1 MKDKKNNKNSICRFL
16 PYFSP
21 YKHVLSLDLLLA
33 ALTTVCELVFPMIF
47 RFLTNT
53 GLNNTKELTIN
64 LIGKLGLLYLLLR
77 LVEILAQYYMQNI
90 GHVMGARIEKD
101 MRRDLFE
108 HLQTLDDNF
117 YNHTKVGS
125 IMARI
130 TSDLFDIT
138 EFSHHCPE
146 EFFIGFIKILISFII
161 LIRTNIILTLII
173 YILIFLMIIL
183 STSFRKKLKRSFMDQ
198 RAHIGELNSSI
209 EDSLLGVRVVK
220 SFANEDLE
228 REKFEKDNNEF
239 LNIKKRTYK
248 YMAGFHS
255 VNRIFDALMNLTVI
269 VLGGYL
275 MYKGKIEAGDLVLY
289 VLYVTTLLNTVRRIV
304 EFTEQ
309 FQRGITGIE
318 RFFEIM
324 DEKPNIKNKEN
335 AEILKDP
342 KGDIELK
349 NVSFSYSD
357 SSELVLDNIS
367 LKVEAGESVAIV
379 GPSGGGKTT
388 ICNLIPRFYDLTGGA
403 ILIDGKDVRDL
414 DLKSLRE
421 NIGMVQQDV
430 YLFSGTVYE
439 NIEYGKPG
447 SSKKEIEDAAKLA
460 GCYDFIMEL
469 EDGFNTNVGQRG
481 IRLSGGQKQR
491 ISIARVFLKN
501 PPILILDEATSALDN
516 TSEKIIQKSIEILAQ
531 NRTTITIA
539 HRLSTIRNA
548 SKIIVLTEDGIVE
561 SGSHNYL
568 MNKNGVYRKLYDMGN
583 SSIDTME
590 FLL

>member
-1 MKDKKNNKNSICRFL
+1 
-16 PYFSP
+16 
-21 YKHVLSLDLLLA
+21 
-33 ALTTVCELVFPMIF
+33 
-47 RFLTNT
+47 
-53 GLNNTKELTIN
+53 
-64 LIGKLGLLYLLLR
+64 
-77 LVEILAQYYMQNI
+77 
-90 GHVMGARIEKD
+90 
-101 MRRDLFE
+101 
-108 HLQTLDDNF
+108 
-117 YNHTKVGS
+117 
-125 IMARI
+125 
-130 TSDLFDIT
+130 
-138 EFSHHCPE
+138 
-146 EFFIGFIKILISFII
+146 
-161 LIRTNIILTLII
+161 
-173 YILIFLMIIL
+173 
-183 STSFRKKLKRSFMDQ
+183 
-198 RAHIGELNSSI
+198 
-209 EDSLLGVRVVK
+209 
-220 SFANEDLE
+220 
-228 REKFEKDNNEF
+228 
-239 LNIKKRTYK
+239 
-248 YMAGFHS
+248 MAGFHS

-388 ICNLIPRFYDLTGGA
+388 ICNLIPRFYDVTGGA

-447 SSKKEIEDAAKLA
+447 SSKKEIEEAAKLA

-491 ISIARVFLKN
+491 ISIARVFLK
-501 PPILILDEATSALDN
+501 IL
-516 TSEKIIQKSIEILAQ
+516 
-531 NRTTITIA
+531 
-539 HRLSTIRNA
+539 
-548 SKIIVLTEDGIVE
+548 
-561 SGSHNYL
+561 
-568 MNKNGVYRKLYDMGN
+568 LY
-583 SSIDTME
+583 
-590 FLL
+590 

>member
-1 MKDKKNNKNSICRFL
+1 MKDKKNNKNSIRRFL

-64 LIGKLGLLYLLLR
+64 LIGKLGFLYLLLR

-146 EFFIGFIKILISFII
+146 EFFIGFIKIVISFII
-161 LIRTNIILTLII
+161 LIRTNIVLTLII

-388 ICNLIPRFYDLTGGA
+388 ICNLIPRFYDVTGGA

-447 SSKKEIEDAAKLA
+447 SSKKEIEEAAKLA

-531 NRTTITIA
+531 DRTTITIA

-590 FLL
+590 YLL

>member
-1 MKDKKNNKNSICRFL
+1 
-16 PYFSP
+16 
-21 YKHVLSLDLLLA
+21 
-33 ALTTVCELVFPMIF
+33 MIF

-64 LIGKLGLLYLLLR
+64 LIGKLGFLYLLLR

-146 EFFIGFIKILISFII
+146 EFFIGFIKIVISFII
-161 LIRTNIILTLII
+161 LIRTNIVLTLII

-388 ICNLIPRFYDLTGGA
+388 ICNLIPRFYDVTGGA

-447 SSKKEIEDAAKLA
+447 SSKKEIEEAAKLA

-531 NRTTITIA
+531 DRTTITIA

-590 FLL
+590 YLL

>member
-1 MKDKKNNKNSICRFL
+1 M
-16 PYFSP
+16 
-21 YKHVLSLDLLLA
+21 DLLLA

-64 LIGKLGLLYLLLR
+64 LIGKLGFLYLLLR

-146 EFFIGFIKILISFII
+146 EFFIGFIKIVISFII
-161 LIRTNIILTLII
+161 LIRTNIVLTLII

-388 ICNLIPRFYDLTGGA
+388 ICNLIPRFYDVTGGA

-447 SSKKEIEDAAKLA
+447 SSKKEIEEAAKLA

-491 ISIARVFLKN
+491 ISIARVFLK
-501 PPILILDEATSALDN
+501 IL
-516 TSEKIIQKSIEILAQ
+516 
-531 NRTTITIA
+531 
-539 HRLSTIRNA
+539 
-548 SKIIVLTEDGIVE
+548 
-561 SGSHNYL
+561 
-568 MNKNGVYRKLYDMGN
+568 LY
-583 SSIDTME
+583 
-590 FLL
+590 

>member
-1 MKDKKNNKNSICRFL
+1 M
-16 PYFSP
+16 
-21 YKHVLSLDLLLA
+21 DLLLA

-64 LIGKLGLLYLLLR
+64 LIGKLGFLYLLLR

-146 EFFIGFIKILISFII
+146 EFFIGFIKIVISFII
-161 LIRTNIILTLII
+161 LIRTNIVLTLII

-388 ICNLIPRFYDLTGGA
+388 ICNLIPRFYDVTGGA

-447 SSKKEIEDAAKLA
+447 SSKKEIEEAAKLA

-531 NRTTITIA
+531 DRTTITIA

-590 FLL
+590 YLL